1 MDEIQRNKELC
12 EKYFFLVPTNR
23 WTGKV
28 VDDYD
33 YSYTEL
39 DAMPEGW
46 RIAFGEK
53 ICEEILQ
60 ELNKIEDEQVRFS
73 YRIIQ
78 IKEKYGYLR
87 WYCNWDTDEIS
98 KIIRKY
104 EKFSERTCVKCGAP
118 ATKISLGWISP
129 WCDECAKEVIKC
141 DNLINIEDYFN
152 EEDKDDEETSI

>member
-12 EKYFFLVPTNR
+12 EKYFFLVSTNR

-46 RIAFGEK
+46 RFAFGEK
-53 ICEEILQ
+53 ICEEIMQ
-60 ELNKIEDEQVRFS
+60 ELNKIENKKVRFS
-73 YRIIQ
+73 YRIVQ
-78 IKEKYGYLR
+78 IKEKFGYLR
-87 WYCNWDTDEIS
+87 WYTNWSTIGLDN
-98 KIIRKY
+98 IIRKY
-104 EKFSERTCVKCGAP
+104 EQISERTCIKCGAA

>member
-1 MDEIQRNKELC
+1 MDEIQKNKKLC
-12 EKYFFLVPTNR
+12 ERYFFLIPTNR

-73 YRIIQ
+73 YR
-78 IKEKYGYLR
+78 R
-87 WYCNWDTDEIS
+87 YCNWDTDEIS

-104 EKFSERTCVKCGAP
+104 EKLSERTCVKCGAP
-118 ATKISLGWISP
+118 VTKISLGWISP

>member
-1 MDEIQRNKELC
+1 MMSNKELI
-12 EKYFFLVPTNR
+12 EKYPFLICKNR
-23 WTGKV
+23 WTGEPIDGYEDV
-28 VDDYD
+28 
-33 YSYTEL
+33 TEL
-39 DAMPEGW
+39 EALPVGW
-46 RIAFGEK
+46 KKAFGEQL
-53 ICEEILQ
+53 CEEIQ
-60 ELNKIEDEQVRFS
+60 NELNKMDPVLAS
-73 YRIIQ
+73 DYRILQ
-78 IKEKYGYLR
+78 IKEKYGSLC

-104 EKFSERTCVKCGAP
+104 EKLSERTCVKCGAP